1 MFRRG
6 ELLRDRAEFNIRL
19 HCVRA
24 SIKWYSV
31 TVEEMEPS
39 RANLLTLKK
48 SGGYCTLR
56 NPQLKNDKK
65 CAKFAKMSNV
75 CPLRTD
81 GRVVQCGNWLLELE
95 LSDIIVDPEVR
106 RRTPLWVEPRCGLP
120 LTKAVF
126 DYALV
131 RMLVVTDPR
140 RRTWLEMR
148 IEYGTHSFRI
158 GGKNGMERLN
168 LSESTQ
174 MNFMRSTD
182 VQTARGYNRM
192 IALLDPRIAA
202 VLRYTDDAN
211 RPSGAP

>member
-1 MFRRG
+1 M
-6 ELLRDRAEFNIRL
+6 
-19 HCVRA
+19 
-24 SIKWYSV
+24 
-31 TVEEMEPS
+31 
-39 RANLLTLKK
+39 
-48 SGGYCTLR
+48 
-56 NPQLKNDKK
+56 
-65 CAKFAKMSNV
+65 
-75 CPLRTD
+75 
-81 GRVVQCGNWLLELE
+81 QCGNCFLELE
-95 LSDIIVDPEVR
+95 LASIIEDPEVR
-106 RRTPLWVEPRCGLP
+106 RKTPLFVDPRSGLP

-158 GGKNGMERLN
+158 GGKNDMERLD
-168 LSESTQ
+168 LSESAQ

-192 IALLDPRIAA
+192 LALLDPRIAA

-211 RPSGAP
+211 RPGGAP